1 MPIGEYP
8 FQCVAYGKAVSSFC
22 LLQIDYRQNFFQHW
36 RYRNLSYNFRIA
48 LSRLFG
54 LAVNKGK
61 LSSQQ
66 AVSYNG
72 VELVKAIEDRFSSF
86 PMFILT
92 SHESDLY
99 TRELFDAYLV
109 FDFERYIA
117 EELERIE
124 LNTKIIEQVKKYRI
138 TIEQAKSELHYLVQS
153 RGNNVDIDDQILKL
167 DSFIERSMWGASCL
181 NDKLKK
187 DLNGNNLKDLI
198 ERIDILLK
206 R

>member
-1 MPIGEYP
+1 
-8 FQCVAYGKAVSSFC
+8 
-22 LLQIDYRQNFFQHW
+22 
-36 RYRNLSYNFRIA
+36 
-48 LSRLFG
+48 
-54 LAVNKGK
+54 
-61 LSSQQ
+61 
-66 AVSYNG
+66 
-72 VELVKAIEDRFSSF
+72 
-86 PMFILT
+86 MFILT